1 MIHVSA
7 QKSKERQSNRTAI
20 SCLAL
25 FLTRRS
31 SSEVFETI
39 RQQNDFRKRI
49 ADGAVRPT
57 MVPAAIIPKF
67 IGLNGQLEGP
77 VLGVV
82 DIVIVLFVVGILEKC

>member
-1 MIHVSA
+1 
-7 QKSKERQSNRTAI
+7 
-20 SCLAL
+20 
-25 FLTRRS
+25 
-31 SSEVFETI
+31 
-39 RQQNDFRKRI
+39 
-49 ADGAVRPT
+49 